1 VKVFGFPVPFTK
13 GFTTTNAPLAQSAST
28 VYGMMGW
35 LSGIIRES
43 FAGAW
48 QKNIVVESKQ
58 NILAFSAVYACVSL
72 IADDISKLRIK
83 LVSKQSSGVW
93 VEIEHSA
100 FSPVLRKPNRYQTR
114 IQFLSEWITS
124 LLLHGNTYVLKSRD
138 NRQIVTEMYVLNPTG
153 VTPLVAEDGSVY
165 YRLKSSYLA
174 GITDEDIT
182 VPSSEIIHDRTVTLW
197 HPLVGV
203 SPISACAASATQGI
217 RIQNNSALFFE
228 NMSRPSG
235 QLTAPTK
242 IDDVTAA
249 RLKADF
255 EANFGGGNI
264 GRILVSGNGL
274 KYEPMGTVPAQDAQL
289 IEQLKWT
296 VEDVARCFKVPM
308 HKISSTQAPSYNNIG
323 ALNQDYYNQCL
334 QTRIEAI
341 ELLLD
346 EGLGI
351 GQEQGASAV
360 RSLGTELDLEG
371 LLRMDP
377 SARATANKD
386 AITAGYLKPNEARLR
401 DNLAPVD
408 GGDTP
413 YMQMQ
418 NWPLAQLAD
427 RPVAPTSTGQPA
439 LPPPATPPTPP
450 SPDTAPP
457 IPDAPPT
464 DAAKQFTTAFL
475 AKLMEGARAS

>member
-13 GFTTTNAPLAQSAST
+13 GLTTTNAPNAQTAST

-35 LSGIIRES
+35 LSGLIRES

-58 NILAFSAVYACVSL
+58 NLLAFSAVYACVTL
-72 IADDISKLRIK
+72 IADDISKLRVK
-83 LVSKQSSGVW
+83 LVAKQPSGVW
-93 VEIEHSA
+93 IEVENPA

-114 IQFLSEWITS
+114 IQFLNEWITS

-138 NRQIVTEMYVLNPTG
+138 NRQIVTEMYVLNPNG

-174 GITDEDIT
+174 GITDDDVT
-182 VPSSEIIHDRTVTLW
+182 VPSSEIIHDRAVTLW

-203 SPISACAASATQGI
+203 SPIFACAASATQGI

-228 NMSRPSG
+228 NMIRPSG

-274 KYEPMGTVPAQDAQL
+274 KYEPMGTVPAQEAQL
-289 IEQLKWT
+289 IEQLRWT

-308 HKISSTQAPSYNNIG
+308 HKISSTQQPSYNNIG

-351 GQEQGASAV
+351 GQESGASAV
-360 RSLGTELDLEG
+360 RNLGTELDLEG

-377 SARATANKD
+377 AARATANKD

-401 DNLAPVD
+401 DNLAPVN

-413 YMQMQ
+413 YMQVQ
-418 NWPLAQLAD
+418 NWPLSQLAERTD
-427 RPVAPTSTGQPA
+427 APSHDPAA
-439 LPPPATPPTPP
+439 LPAPTPP

-457 IPDAPPT
+457 IPDAPGPG
-464 DAAKQFTTAFL
+464 DAAAKQFTAAFL
-475 AKLMEGARAS
+475 AKLMEGASAA